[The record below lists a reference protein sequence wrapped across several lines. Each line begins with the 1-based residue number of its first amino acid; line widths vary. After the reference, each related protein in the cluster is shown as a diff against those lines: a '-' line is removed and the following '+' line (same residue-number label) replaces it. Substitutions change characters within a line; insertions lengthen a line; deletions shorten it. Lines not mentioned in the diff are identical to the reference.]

1 MNITGSNFGPLS
13 ENDEAMPITIVLTS
27 DYNVSL
33 CTEPRVIVED
43 TVISCLAQPNLRPSN
58 VTVIFDE
65 IESIPST
72 LQFTYFD
79 NAGNFS
85 FEREE
90 FTISET
96 ELFANV
102 TVTRHNYSPYPSPA
116 AVSLQVLDGT
126 AISGR
131 HFEAV
136 NTTFYLESNMTK
148 VVVTIP
154 ITYGNYQPEQLR
166 KGADDDVVVNLRIS
180 EVISTTVQLIPT
192 GEWPFCV

>member
-102 TVTRHNYSPYPSPA
+102 MVTRHNYSPYPSPA